1 MWLNPWQGLVHKT
14 ALEMVFFV
22 KHYQKWHESKRY
34 SCSTEALCH
43 LRTLEYLYCVYVDMW
58 DSLYVTY
65 CHWKSD
71 TVNRWVNM
79 DYFLIQLFCQWILR
93 CLVFIPF
100 YCCLAKWQCFV
111 CEAGFALLSIPG
123 GTLHCV
129 ASLYHRWHATIC
141 VWGKRTR
148 EREYTPSRRPESTPY
163 RLSWLGVQRCCP
175 DTIIH
180 HTYLHANTHSHMD
193 TYYAHA
199 PVEGN
204 VYHIQ
209 WGL

>member
-1 MWLNPWQGLVHKT
+1 MTWIQEVLLLNGGIVS
-14 ALEMVFFV
+14 
-22 KHYQKWHESKRY
+22 SKN
-34 SCSTEALCH
+34 SGVSILCV
-43 LRTLEYLYCVYVDMW
+43 CGYVGFPVCNLLPLKIRH
-58 DSLYVTY
+58 S
-65 CHWKSD
+65 
-71 TVNRWVNM
+71 WVNM
-79 DYFLIQLFCQWILR
+79 DYFLIQLFCQWSLR

-100 YCCLAKWQCFV
+100 YCCLAKWQRFV

-193 TYYAHA
+193 IYYAHA

-204 VYHIQ
+204 LYNIQ